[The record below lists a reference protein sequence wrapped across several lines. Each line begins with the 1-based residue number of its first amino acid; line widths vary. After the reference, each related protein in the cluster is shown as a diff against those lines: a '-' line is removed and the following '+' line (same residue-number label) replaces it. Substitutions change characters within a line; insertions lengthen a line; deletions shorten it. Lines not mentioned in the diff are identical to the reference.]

1 MKNKVIS
8 LILIIP
14 LVLMFCV
21 FSAANLATLKVP
33 IAVNGVT
40 IFHESQ
46 EIINLA
52 ETNEFQINAQVMPRN
67 ATNKAL
73 KYVPESVNGKNF
85 PNLSIDENGLVKAS
99 GYGTAKITVSTI
111 DGAYKKSFLLEV
123 TSTLATDLNI
133 SLSEATEI
141 FVGDEFVLNAKVV
154 PNESLDKSVKFASS
168 NTNVVRINELKGKC
182 NDISSGIVTLTST
195 LDNGLNGK
203 IEKSIDVIV
212 LPSASSSLITFNGK
226 QNFSDK
232 IFTDD
237 YKDKLIIEVNFT
249 SFHELW
255 LTLNS
260 NDIILQYDK
269 STIETVSPLTEIKDD
284 NQNTEGIYKYKL
296 DLEGLKGDFYLKA
309 SLNYEGYINYYSDIT
324 LEKVVDLEDIDI
336 NLNGFKDY
344 IKKNETI
351 LFNVEVLPEDFTEY
365 KINPYFTNN
374 NSNNI
379 QLWHISGNQF
389 QIKGLEVGINTLNVE
404 ILVEEEIEVD
414 GQIVVVDKV
423 IKTFNKNIEVLNP
436 PTTFNLFAN
445 SQKHG
450 LEELLTIGNEEI
462 VYEEEVVKEKYV
474 VKNHTFN

>member
-168 NTNVVRINELKGKC
+168 NTNVVRINELTGKC
-182 NDISSGIVTLTST
+182 NAISSGRVTLTAT

-249 SFHELW
+249 SFHELG

-284 NQNTEGIYKYKL
+284 NHNTEGIYTYKL

-309 SLNYEGYINYYSDIT
+309 SLNY
-324 LEKVVDLEDIDI
+324 
-336 NLNGFKDY
+336 
-344 IKKNETI
+344 
-351 LFNVEVLPEDFTEY
+351 
-365 KINPYFTNN
+365 
-374 NSNNI
+374 
-379 QLWHISGNQF
+379 
-389 QIKGLEVGINTLNVE
+389 
-404 ILVEEEIEVD
+404 
-414 GQIVVVDKV
+414 
-423 IKTFNKNIEVLNP
+423 
-436 PTTFNLFAN
+436 
-445 SQKHG
+445 
-450 LEELLTIGNEEI
+450 
-462 VYEEEVVKEKYV
+462 
-474 VKNHTFN
+474 